1 MGQSEASARVRKAPS
16 RIDTRKDVQ
25 LNGTNITHPMAE
37 SRLGQSYLT
46 LAPMA
51 KELLSTYGGHHD
63 TGQP

>member
-1 MGQSEASARVRKAPS
+1 MRKAPL

-37 SRLGQSYLT
+37 SRLWQSYLA

-51 KELLSTYGGHHD
+51 KELLSTCGGQLG
-63 TGQP
+63 TVQP